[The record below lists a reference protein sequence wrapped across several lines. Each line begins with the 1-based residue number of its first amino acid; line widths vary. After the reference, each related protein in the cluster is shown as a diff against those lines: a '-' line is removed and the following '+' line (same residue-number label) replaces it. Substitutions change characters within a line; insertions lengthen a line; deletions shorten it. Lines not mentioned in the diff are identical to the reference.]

1 MDERQRTF
9 QEPYWVNDN
18 KKSVI
23 VKIVYDDDVID
34 TAHINREADNPD
46 WQELLNTFSLQD
58 IDKSTQKL
66 DEQLDE
72 KRKMKEESIEDSKQ
86 RAEGDAIF
94 GAKLAIFEID
104 EIKNSKNRTLKSKI
118 RKAKSIVEAQAYASV
133 LIMKEMDNE

>member
-18 KKSVI
+18 KKSVV
-23 VKIVYDDDVID
+23 VKIIYDDNVID

-58 IDKSTQKL
+58 IDESTKKL

-72 KRKMKEESIEDSKQ
+72 QRRMREEAKKDFEQ
-86 RAEGDAIF
+86 RAEGDTIF
-94 GAKLAIFEID
+94 AAKLAIFEIE

-118 RKAKSIVEAQAYASV
+118 RKAKSVAEAQLYASV
-133 LIMKEMDNE
+133 LIMKEMDDE